1 MNDIYFDENLYFC
14 RVLKLSIVM
23 NKIRSGFRFARLF
36 LFFRRKVKEQSEFYR
51 QNLSAQ
57 MENLLVNTD
66 REIAGRLMQRTK
78 KYSIAVPARL
88 GEAYCILRGKPM
100 THNERMALT
109 CLGGLTGL
117 FDDLIDENKL
127 TDEQIL
133 RFVETK
139 KNEAGLA
146 DLDLIKFLY
155 EKAFECSEN
164 EELIAEQ
171 TYKVVI
177 SQIESR
183 KQNTKK
189 LTVEELKQISADK
202 GGAAMLMYRGAF
214 GGEVSK
220 AEKEMLCQLGA
231 AGQYVND
238 IFDVYDDTQAGIATF
253 ANQTT
258 CAEELLRDFS
268 EDMDKTLKVV
278 RNAGFL
284 QENVNQFLR
293 IVVLILSGALVCIR
307 NYRALQKKY
316 GGNFQPQ
323 NYSRKELIC
332 DMENPA
338 TVMKLLPEATKL
350 NKNIT

>member
-1 MNDIYFDENLYFC
+1 M
-14 RVLKLSIVM
+14 
-23 NKIRSGFRFARLF
+23 
-36 LFFRRKVKEQSEFYR
+36 FFRHKVKEQSEFYVR
-51 QNLSAQ
+51 NFSEQI
-57 MENLLVNTD
+57 ENLLVNAD
-66 REIAGRLMQRTK
+66 GEIAGRLIQRTK

-100 THNERMALT
+100 THHERMALT

-117 FDDLIDENKL
+117 FDDLVDENKL

-133 RFVETK
+133 RFVEIK

-146 DLDLIKFLY
+146 DLDLIKYLY
-155 EKAFECSEN
+155 EKALECSEN
-164 EELIAEQ
+164 KELIAEQ
-171 TYKVVI
+171 TYKVVV

-183 KQNTKK
+183 KQNSKK
-189 LTVEELKQISADK
+189 LTVEELKQISAAK

-220 AEKEMLCQLGA
+220 AEKEMLYQLGA

-278 RNAGFL
+278 RDAGFL
-284 QENVNQFLR
+284 QENAGQFLR
-293 IVVLILSGALVCIR
+293 IVVLILSGALVCIH

-316 GGNFQPQ
+316 GGNFQPE

-332 DMENPA
+332 DMENLA
-338 TVMKLLPEATKL
+338 TVIKLLSEATKL
-350 NKNIT
+350 NKKTTKVNQ